1 MSGKKTIHGKFV
13 GCHVVEKGGMAYD
26 YYVGG
31 IPCLIILDRDGRI
44 VSKNHPRGGNDTS
57 DPREL

>member
-1 MSGKKTIHGKFV
+1 MFV

-44 VSKNHPRGGNDTS
+44 VSKNTRGEETIPS

>member
-1 MSGKKTIHGKFV
+1 MSWK
-13 GCHVVEKGGMAYD
+13 KGGMAYD

-44 VSKNHPRGGNDTS
+44 VSKNTRGEETIQVI
-57 DPREL
+57 RENYK